1 MRYIR
6 QNAKAIAALIGTIA
20 TVLTQVEVGNPLAT
34 ACATILTAVAT
45 YLVSNTTSN
54 GA

>member
-1 MRYIR
+1 MKYVRR
-6 QNAKAIAALIGTIA
+6 NAKAIAALMGATA
-20 TVLTQVEVGNPLAT
+20 TVIMQVEVNNPLAT

-45 YLVSNTTSN
+45 YLVSNTPSN